1 MSVPVLS
8 LHCTSSSEVIRELD
22 REYSSFVAPVFCN
35 MYPSSLIERC
45 AYRYL
50 GHKSKH
56 ILDDG
61 MISRTT
67 LGGRR

>member
-8 LHCTSSSEVIRELD
+8 LHSTSSSQVIRELD

-45 AYRYL
+45 IVNI
-50 GHKSKH
+50 SNP
-56 ILDDG
+56 ILN
-61 MISRTT
+61 MF
-67 LGGRR
+67 LKMA